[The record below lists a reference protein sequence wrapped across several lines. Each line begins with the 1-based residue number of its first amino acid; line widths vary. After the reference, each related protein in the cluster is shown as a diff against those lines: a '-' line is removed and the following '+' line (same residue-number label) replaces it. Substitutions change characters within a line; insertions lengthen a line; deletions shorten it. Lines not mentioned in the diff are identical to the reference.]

1 MINNLPLLYLI
12 LAIIL
17 SIELLIVATRSGML
31 RTNLARL
38 LGMREQNPIQVNR
51 TLNVLESLAR
61 MRASL
66 HLTQSILRFLLAGL
80 SILIFVPKITSL
92 SITIA
97 GLIILLVASLVLFWL
112 EWLIDRIIARN
123 PETWALR
130 LTPIVRIL
138 MFILTPFVILP
149 LLLSRQ
155 SEETLE
161 GSGLVTEDD
170 LMTLVDAGQ
179 QEGVFEKGERKMI
192 YSIFKLGDTLAR
204 EIMVP
209 RIDILAL
216 EVDTPLIAAVDALL
230 QSGFSRVPVFRESVD
245 NILGLLYAKDLL
257 QVWREG
263 NQLDSLKDLLR
274 PAYFVPE
281 AKKVDEL
288 LAEIQAQRI
297 HMAIVVDEYGGVAGL
312 VTLEDIVEE
321 IVGEI
326 LDEYDQAEE
335 MLYQVINESE
345 YIFQGLIDLDDFNE
359 IMNSQLPKEE
369 ADTLGGF
376 IYSRIGRVPSGGESV
391 QVDDIKLTVEQV
403 TGRRIRKVKA
413 QRLTPTPQN
422 GDYPNHAE

>member
-12 LAIIL
+12 LGIIL
-17 SIELLIVATRSGML
+17 SIELIIVATRSGML
-31 RTNLARL
+31 HTNLARL

-66 HLTQSILRFLLAGL
+66 QLTQSILRFLLAGL
-80 SILIFVPKITSL
+80 SVLIFVPQVNNL
-92 SITIA
+92 SIAIS
-97 GLIILLVASLVLFWL
+97 GLIILLVTSLVLFWL
-112 EWLIDRIIARN
+112 EWLVDRIIARN

-138 MFILTPFVILP
+138 MFILTPLVILP

-155 SEETLE
+155 SEESLE

-216 EVDTPLIAAVDALL
+216 EVNTPLTAAVDALL

-274 PAYFVPE
+274 PAYFIPE

-413 QRLTPTPQN
+413 QRLMPTPEN

>member
-1 MINNLPLLYLI
+1 
-12 LAIIL
+12 
-17 SIELLIVATRSGML
+17 ML
-31 RTNLARL
+31 NTSLARL
-38 LGMREQNPIQVNR
+38 LGMRDAIPTRVNR
-51 TLNVLESLAR
+51 TLKVFNSPAR
-61 MRASL
+61 LHASL
-66 HLTQSILRFLLAGL
+66 NLTQSFLRFLLAGL
-80 SILIFVPKITSL
+80 SLLIFVPRTVSTSSVL
-92 SITIA
+92 Y
-97 GLIILLVASLVLFWL
+97 GLLVLLIASLVLFWL
-112 EWLIDRIIARN
+112 EWLLDRLIAVN

-130 LTPIVRIL
+130 LTPIARIM
-138 MFILTPFVILP
+138 MFVLTPFVYLP
-149 LLLSRQ
+149 FVLFRG
-155 SEETLE
+155 SEEAQE

-192 YSIFKLGDTLAR
+192 FSIFRLGDTLAR
-204 EIMVP
+204 EIMIP

-216 EVDTPLIAAVDALL
+216 EVDTPLLEAVDVLL
-230 QSGFSRVPVFRESVD
+230 KSGFSRVPVFRETVD

-257 QVWREG
+257 QVWRQG
-263 NQLDSLKDLLR
+263 NQLNSLKDLLR
-274 PAYFVPE
+274 PAYFIPE

-335 MLYQVINESE
+335 LLYQVINESE

-359 IMNSQLPKEE
+359 IMHSQLPRDE

-376 IYSRIGRVPSGGESV
+376 IYSRIGRVPNGGESV

-403 TGRRIRKVKA
+403 TGRRIRKVKV
-413 QRLTPTPQN
+413 QRLTPAPEN
-422 GDYPNHAE
+422 GDNIGHVER